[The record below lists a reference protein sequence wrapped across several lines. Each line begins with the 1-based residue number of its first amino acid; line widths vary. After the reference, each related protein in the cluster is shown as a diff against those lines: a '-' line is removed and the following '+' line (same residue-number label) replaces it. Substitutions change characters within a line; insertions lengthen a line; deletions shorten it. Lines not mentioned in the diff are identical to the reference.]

1 VDGENITIDLHHDN
15 LAMYRMNFSCDGQI
29 VQLYYND
36 NYTSDFM
43 KSLYGEYHSTLHRE
57 SYYYELLE
65 ELDDGVEASTEEE
78 SS

>member
-1 VDGENITIDLHHDN
+1 MDGENITIDFHHDN

-36 NYTSDFM
+36 NY
-43 KSLYGEYHSTLHRE
+43 HSTLHRE
-57 SYYYELLE
+57 SYFFETLE
-65 ELDDGVEASTEEE
+65 ELDEEDEASTEEE

>member
-1 VDGENITIDLHHDN
+1 
-15 LAMYRMNFSCDGQI
+15 
-29 VQLYYND
+29 
-36 NYTSDFM
+36 M